1 GGGPA
6 WPRLPG
12 ARRGARA
19 VLVQASL
26 KLLPQPPARAAL
38 IWGCDAAAL
47 ADVARWRDWPRREP
61 AALTVLGR
69 AVAAKN
75 PVLASDAPFAVI
87 AGFEDD
93 GAWVQDCVE
102 FARRTLGTPRLKVQ
116 DASALTLWQQLSD
129 MEELPGARL
138 SFTTS
143 ANTPDAIAFL
153 AMQSFGDRMVFH
165 APCGRLHLWPEL
177 GEVPALVRALGRRVY
192 HV

>member
-1 GGGPA
+1 
-6 WPRLPG
+6 
-12 ARRGARA
+12 
-19 VLVQASL
+19 
-26 KLLPQPPARAAL
+26 
-38 IWGCDAAAL
+38 
-47 ADVARWRDWPRREP
+47 
-61 AALTVLGR
+61 
-69 AVAAKN
+69 
-75 PVLASDAPFAVI
+75 
-87 AGFEDD
+87 
-93 GAWVQDCVE
+93 
-102 FARRTLGTPRLKVQ
+102 LGTPRLKVQ

-192 HV
+192 HVLDARGTGLDMSGPEPVMAVRRALRTALDPAGTFALGPRWVDEKPLPR